1 LVEIDELIA
10 DFWAATEFRGETLAA
25 LLGRVV
31 EAGGV
36 TGLGDT
42 VGTEGFGIGAVGR
55 AAGGR
60 TAGGRTAP
68 RYWALAVGV
77 MNNDRPRAKARDIT
91 IFICELLGTIQNKQ
105 LSEP

>member
-1 LVEIDELIA
+1 LVGVDVLIA
-10 DFWAATEFRGETLAA
+10 DFGAATKFRGETLAA
-25 LLGRVV
+25 LLGRVG

-42 VGTEGFGIGAVGR
+42 VGAEGFGICAVGR
-55 AAGGR
+55 TAGGR

-68 RYWALAVGV
+68 YWTFAVGV
-77 MNNDRPRAKARDIT
+77 MNTDKPRAKARDIT
-91 IFICELLGTIQNKQ
+91 IFIFELIETIRNKQ